1 MLKLSCCTTNTH
13 AILLHQ
19 VERFQIFPKISKN
32 MLGNETMFYVL
43 VDTLAEISP
52 TKNWLGSRGHDQ
64 NDLEFEFAD
73 TNPV

>member
-1 MLKLSCCTTNTH
+1 
-13 AILLHQ
+13 
-19 VERFQIFPKISKN
+19 